1 MLQMIRDQVKGW
13 LAVVI
18 FTIMIIPFA
27 FWGINYYFEQGGGII
42 AIEVNGEEITLADF
56 QRAYQD
62 MRAQWQSI
70 SGAPV
75 MEGTEPLIK
84 QRVTEDLIQVELL
97 VQAGKKAGLYV
108 GDEEAWRLIRQ
119 VPRSMTITGSIWQ
132 CLKWRQ
138 VKAA

>member
-1 MLQMIRDQVKGW
+1 MLQTIRDQVKGW

-27 FWGINYYFEQGGGII
+27 FWGINYYFDQAGGVI

-62 MRAQWQSI
+62 MRQQWQSI

-75 MEGTEPLIK
+75 EEEAESLIK
-84 QRVTEDLIQVELL
+84 E
-97 VQAGKKAGLYV
+97 AGNGRP
-108 GDEEAWRLIRQ
+108 D
-119 VPRSMTITGSIWQ
+119 TN
-132 CLKWRQ
+132 
-138 VKAA
+138 

>member
-13 LAVVI
+13 LAVLI

-62 MRAQWQSI
+62 VRARWQSI
-70 SGAPV
+70 SGAPAR
-75 MEGTEPLIK
+75 EETEPLIK
-84 QRVTEDLIQVELL
+84 QRVTEDLVRAELL
-97 VQAGKKAGLYV
+97 KQAGEKAGLYV
-108 GDEEAWRLIRQ
+108 GDEEAWELIRQ
-119 VPRSMTITGSIWQ
+119 IPALNDDNGFNMVH
-132 CLKWRQ
+132 
-138 VKAA
+138 V